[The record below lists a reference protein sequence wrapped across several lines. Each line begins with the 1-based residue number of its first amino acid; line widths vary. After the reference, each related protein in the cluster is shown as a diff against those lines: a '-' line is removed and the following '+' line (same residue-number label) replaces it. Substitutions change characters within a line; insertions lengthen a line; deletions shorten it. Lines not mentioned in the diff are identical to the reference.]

1 MNALPPVITEMPT
14 RRPAGRPLDPPA
26 ELARI
31 RAQGPIAPL
40 LYGDGHQGWLVT
52 GHAQARA
59 VLADPRFSSR
69 YEIAHYP
76 DPRYTDIPP
85 AGPGE
90 FIGLD
95 APEHTRFR
103 RLLAGRFSVRR
114 MRLLAERIRTFTDG
128 CLDDMAAQGPGVD
141 LVETFA
147 HPVPAQMICELLGVP
162 YAERADFQRFAALLN
177 RHDVTAE
184 EQAAAGAAIGDYM
197 TGLVRRK
204 RAEPTDDLLSE
215 LTDSDLTE
223 EEHIGVGGML
233 LAAGLD
239 TVANMLG
246 LGTFAL
252 LTHPEQLAALRDDP
266 DVTDSGVEE
275 LLRYL
280 SIAHTDFR
288 TALEDVEIDGVL
300 VGKGT
305 TVAISLLAANRDPAV
320 FPDPDVLDLRR
331 DAAGQLAFAHG
342 AHQCL
347 GQQLARLELRIAL
360 PALLKRFPTLR
371 LAIPAEEVPVRSESD
386 VYGLERLPV
395 AWDPA

>member
-1 MNALPPVITEMPT
+1 MNALPPAITEMPT
-14 RRPAGRPLDPPA
+14 RRPAGRPFDPPA

-31 RAQGPIAPL
+31 RAQGPITPL
-40 LYGDGHQGWLVT
+40 LYDDGRQRWLVT

-69 YEIAHYP
+69 YEIAHYL
-76 DPRYTDIPP
+76 DPQYTDIPP

-90 FIGLD
+90 FIGMD

-114 MRLLAERIRTFTDG
+114 MGLLTERVRTFTAE
-128 CLDDMAAQGPGVD
+128 CLDDMAGRGPGAD

-162 YAERADFQRFAALLN
+162 YAERGDFQRFAGTLN
-177 RHDVTAE
+177 RQDVTLE
-184 EQAAAGAAIGDYM
+184 ERTAAAVAIGEYM
-197 TGLVRRK
+197 TDLVRRK

-223 EEHIGVGGML
+223 EEHVGVGGML

-252 LTHPEQLAALRDDP
+252 LTHPDQLAVLRDDP
-266 DVTDSGVEE
+266 DAVDRGVEE

-280 SIAHTDFR
+280 TIAHTDFR

-300 VGKGT
+300 IGKGAT
-305 TVAISLLAANRDPAV
+305 LAISLLAANRDPAV
-320 FPDPDVLDLRR
+320 FPDPDTLDLRR
-331 DAAGQLAFAHG
+331 DAAGQMAFAHG

-347 GQQLARLELRIAL
+347 GQQLARMELRIAL
-360 PALLKRFPTLR
+360 PALLNRFPTLR
-371 LAIPAEEVPVRSESD
+371 LAIPAEEVPVRSEAD
-386 VYGLERLPV
+386 VYGVERLPV

>member
-1 MNALPPVITEMPT
+1 MPT
-14 RRPAGRPLDPPA
+14 RRPAGRPFDPPA

-31 RAQGPIAPL
+31 RARGPITPL

-69 YEIAHYP
+69 YEIAHYL
-76 DPRYTDIPP
+76 DPRYTEFPP

-90 FIGLD
+90 FIGMD

-103 RLLAGRFSVRR
+103 RLLAGRFTVRR
-114 MRLLAERIRTFTDG
+114 MKLLAERIRAFTDA
-128 CLDDMAAQGPGVD
+128 CLDDMAARGPGVD

-162 YAERADFQRFAALLN
+162 YAERGDFQRFAAVLN
-177 RHDVTAE
+177 RHDVTVE
-184 EQAAAGAAIGDYM
+184 EQAAASAAIGDYM

-215 LTDSDLTE
+215 LTGSDLTE

-233 LAAGLD
+233 LGAGLD

-252 LTHPEQLAALRDDP
+252 LAHPEQLAALRDDP
-266 DVTDSGVEE
+266 GVTDRGVEE

-305 TVAISLLAANRDPAV
+305 TVTISLLAANRDPAV

-360 PALLKRFPTLR
+360 PALLRRFPTLR
-371 LAIPAEEVPVRSESD
+371 LAIPAEEVPLRSESD
-386 VYGLERLPV
+386 VYGVERLPV